1 MCKIEKVLET
11 KVQKIPIGEVQKK
24 GLSYDHI
31 RYNTDLVFSIAKK
44 LEIPIDDAI
53 MRIKHTDN
61 LKTFNNAYS
70 KRNRIRKKT
79 VVDILTSDIEGI

>member
-11 KVQKIPIGEVQKK
+11 KVQKIPIGETQKK

-31 RYNTDLVFSIAKK
+31 RFNTDLVFSIAKK

-53 MRIKHTDN
+53 MRIKQTDN

-79 VVDILTSDIEGI
+79 VVDILTSDI

>member
-11 KVQKIPIGEVQKK
+11 KVQKIPIGEAQKK

-31 RYNTDLVFSIAKK
+31 RFNTDLVFAIAKK

-53 MRIKHTDN
+53 MRIKQTDN

-79 VVDILTSDIEGI
+79 VVDILTSDI